1 MLRAKIADLR
11 DIQCAIFDEM
21 NNTTV
26 NAKEQRET
34 IDALLQQLQK
44 AIEEK
49 YFSKTQ
55 EIIEIKGMLAIQE
68 QQLA

>member
-1 MLRAKIADLR
+1 MCYFRR
-11 DIQCAIFDEM
+11 NEQYHCQR
-21 NNTTV
+21 
-26 NAKEQRET
+26 KEQRET